1 MGHKLWLIKP
11 FIKKSIRYANGR
23 FYEAE
28 ICTAT
33 CNGNLCLPNLISF
46 ASWNLARIAGD
57 SLPGTTGSNGQID
70 SISENL
76 DDVSNLIGSLTSSSS
91 AIAMSTILVTFIAI
105 FNDTLNIF

>member
-1 MGHKLWLIKP
+1 MGHKLWLIKR

-33 CNGNLCLPNLISF
+33 CNENCCLPNLISF
-46 ASWNLARIAGD
+46 AAWNSARITGD
-57 SLPGTTGSNGQID
+57 SLSETTGPSGQID
-70 SISENL
+70 SIAENL

-91 AIAMSTILVTFIAI
+91 GIAMSAILATFIAI